1 MLAHRTAA
9 KLSPLLALIW
19 LSPFTVTA
27 QTPPAH
33 HQPIVVSLPQGPV
46 TRIPSP
52 DRRWMLV
59 FEFPASDKSHSAECR
74 TGQNE
79 TRKLWIKR
87 KGSHERT
94 LVRDFD
100 RSLDISWSPDS
111 QHFFVNDAS
120 GSTDTLGYVY
130 DPVTLKATALADV
143 VTSADPNAKKY
154 LGAGH
159 SYLEANRWINSH
171 ELSVMLWGHFDEERV
186 GFKIKYRVDLD
197 GRVERL
203 YKREYR

>member
-1 MLAHRTAA
+1 
-9 KLSPLLALIW
+9 
-19 LSPFTVTA
+19 
-27 QTPPAH
+27 
-33 HQPIVVSLPQGPV
+33 
-46 TRIPSP
+46 
-52 DRRWMLV
+52 MLV
-59 FEFPASDKSHSAECR
+59 FEFPASDKSHSDYCR
-74 TGQNE
+74 TGENE

-87 KGSHERT
+87 KGSRGRT

-111 QHFFVNDAS
+111 HHFFVNDAS

-143 VTSADPNAKKY
+143 VTGSDPDAKKY

-171 ELSVMLWGHFDEERV
+171 ELSVTLWGQFDEERV
-186 GFKIKYRVDLD
+186 GFKIKYRVNLN

-203 YKREYR
+203 CKREYR

>member
-1 MLAHRTAA
+1 MVAHRTAA
-9 KLSPLLALIW
+9 KLSPLLALFR
-19 LSPFTVTA
+19 LLPFTMTA
-27 QTPPAH
+27 QTEPAH

-52 DRRWMLV
+52 DRKWMLV
-59 FEFPASDKSHSAECR
+59 FEFPAADKSLAADCR
-74 TGQNE
+74 AGENQV
-79 TRKLWIKR
+79 RRLWIR
-87 KGSHERT
+87 HHGSGDRT
-94 LVRDFD
+94 LVRDFA

-111 QHFFVNDAS
+111 RHFFVNDAS

-130 DPVTLKATALADV
+130 DPVTLKPTGLSDV
-143 VTSADPNAKKY
+143 VTSADPSAKKY

-159 SYLEANRWINSH
+159 SYLEANRWINSQ
-171 ELSVMLWGHFDEERV
+171 ELLVTLWGHFDEERI
-186 GFKIKYRVDLD
+186 GFKIKYRVDLN

>member
-1 MLAHRTAA
+1 MVAHREAA
-9 KLSPLLALIW
+9 RLLTLLALSS
-19 LSPFTVTA
+19 LLPLAGTA
-27 QTPPAH
+27 QTRPAH
-33 HQPIVVSLPQGPV
+33 RRPIVVTLPQGPV
-46 TRIPSP
+46 TRILSP
-52 DRRWMLV
+52 DRKWILV
-59 FEFPASDKSHSAECR
+59 FEFPAADNSPSADCR
-74 TGQNE
+74 TGENE

-87 KGSHERT
+87 KGFRDRT

-111 QHFFVNDAS
+111 HHFFVNDAS

-130 DPVTLKATALADV
+130 EPVTLKATALADV
-143 VTSADPNAKKY
+143 VTSADPDAKKY

-171 ELSVMLWGHFDEERV
+171 ELSVTLWGHFDEERI
-186 GFKIKYRVDLD
+186 GFKIKYRVDLN

-203 YKREYR
+203 YKHEYR

>member
-1 MLAHRTAA
+1 MVAHRPAA
-9 KLSPLLALIW
+9 RFLASLTF
-19 LSPFTVTA
+19 LFLTFAGAGQTRAARSRPVVVT
-27 QTPPAH
+27 
-33 HQPIVVSLPQGPV
+33 LPQGAV

-52 DRRWMLV
+52 DRKWMLI
-59 FEFPASDKSHSAECR
+59 FEFPAATNRFQTIAAQREDEI
-74 TGQNE
+74 
-79 TRKLWIKR
+79 RKLWIQPR
-87 KGSHERT
+87 GSSDRV
-94 LVRDFD
+94 LVRDFE

-111 QHFFVNDAS
+111 RHFFVNDAS

-143 VTSADPNAKKY
+143 VTSSDPVAKKY

-159 SYLEANRWINSH
+159 SYLEANRWIKSH
-171 ELSVMLWGHFDEERV
+171 ELSVTLWGHFDEERV
-186 GFKIKYRVDLD
+186 GFKIKYRVDLN